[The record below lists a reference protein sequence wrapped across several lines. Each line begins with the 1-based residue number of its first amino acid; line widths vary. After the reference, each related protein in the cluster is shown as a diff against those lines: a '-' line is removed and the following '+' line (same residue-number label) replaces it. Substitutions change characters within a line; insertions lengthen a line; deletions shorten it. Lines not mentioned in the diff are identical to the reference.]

1 MERIMNKLAT
11 LAVAIA
17 LAVAGNM
24 AFAAGDSGGGDSG
37 GGGGDSGGGG
47 DNSMSRWTGESYKA
61 FEEARKGGTGTVT
74 ITQAP
79 RFKSAERVERPRI
92 AHLPRKPIATDPFR
106 GSDS

>member
-1 MERIMNKLAT
+1 MERIMKKLAT

-24 AFAAGDSGGGDSG
+24 AFATGDSGGD
-37 GGGGDSGGGG
+37 GGGGDSGGG

-61 FEEARKGGTGTVT
+61 FEEARKGGTSTVT

-79 RFKSAERVERPRI
+79 RFKSDEKVERPRI
-92 AHLPRKPIATDPFR
+92 AHLPRKPLPTDPFR